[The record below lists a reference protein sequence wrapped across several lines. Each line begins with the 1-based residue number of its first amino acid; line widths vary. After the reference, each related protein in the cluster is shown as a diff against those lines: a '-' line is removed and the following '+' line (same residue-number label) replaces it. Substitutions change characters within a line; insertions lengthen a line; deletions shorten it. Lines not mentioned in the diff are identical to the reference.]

1 MLYTFLFAKFI
12 DAYFKSRQQQRGYDG
27 QKEYFKRK
35 NVTDWNVWVCYVCH
49 SGFSTFETLSPVT
62 W

>member
-35 NVTDWNVWVCYVCH
+35 NVTD
-49 SGFSTFETLSPVT
+49 
-62 W
+62 